1 MFAYDIRKPFVKA
14 IEKFHHVLSSLSNF
28 YVLTNVNIQVAMII
42 IVLPY
47 TRKCFLLSLKIHTY
61 DSIIQGIA
69 SSTF

>member
-1 MFAYDIRKPFVKA
+1 MTFGNLLLKRLKSFI
-14 IEKFHHVLSSLSNF
+14 IHVLSFLANF

>member
-1 MFAYDIRKPFVKA
+1 MTFGNLLLKRLKSFIIY
-14 IEKFHHVLSSLSNF
+14 VLSSLANF
-28 YVLTNVNIQVAMII
+28 YVLTNVNNQVAMII

-69 SSTF
+69 SSTS